1 MCAISASVLAIST
14 PTVPPPTRTNV
25 SSCCIAETQAAR
37 VQGGDLF
44 SVLKGQQYLG
54 PNLVGIPQRN
64 KTSRDLGPIVVPK
77 VVVLNAGG
85 ENKEIIWHFVL
96 LDANDSLLRIDAAHF
111 AQKNIDIA
119 LAVEDRSQRAGNF
132 VSRQQA
138 SSDLIEHWP
147 EEMVVALVNERY
159 LEWSANQRTRCIEST
174 KAATNNHDARPRKSC
189 LYFGVISSWSIAL
202 PVEMWKFF
210 ASMKSLQAALHE
222 PAGSAPI
229 VARLNPQHTLLQA
242 STLESTNDPASLA
255 HIQLET
261 EDRAKEV

>member
-1 MCAISASVLAIST
+1 
-14 PTVPPPTRTNV
+14 
-25 SSCCIAETQAAR
+25 
-37 VQGGDLF
+37 
-44 SVLKGQQYLG
+44 VLKGQQYLG

-119 LAVEDRSQRAGNF
+119 LAVEDRPQRAGNF

-229 VARLNPQHTLLQA
+229 VARLNPQLTLLQA
-242 STLESTNDPASLA
+242 SHSRI
-255 HIQLET
+255 H
-261 EDRAKEV
+261 